1 MMYPPGKQDDQFI
14 SRRRLLAAGSSFAA
28 AFAAGLSL
36 RSSESIAATGP
47 GKPAIVGWNGGLETL
62 CAALMGT
69 IIPEDETPG
78 AISVGGPVFLELV
91 LRDLFAPTDRDAF
104 VSGLKTLRAIL
115 EEQAGLSFAILPAD
129 RRAKELALFEAET
142 FLTMSQGTGA
152 TAAQTSYLQLKEI
165 TLVAF
170 FTSQKIA
177 TTLLDFTPVPGHYI
191 PDLPIAE
198 QAHTDYEDSGAYGAH
213 RYAGKLP

>member
-1 MMYPPGKQDDQFI
+1 
-14 SRRRLLAAGSSFAA
+14 
-28 AFAAGLSL
+28 
-36 RSSESIAATGP
+36 
-47 GKPAIVGWNGGLETL
+47 
-62 CAALMGT
+62 MGT

-78 AISVGGPVFLELV
+78 VISVGGLAFLELV

-115 EEQAGLSFAILPAD
+115 EEQAGMSFAILPAD
-129 RRAKELALFEAET
+129 RRTKELARFDADT
-142 FLTMSQGTGA
+142 FLTLSQGSDA

-170 FTSQKIA
+170 FTSQRIA
-177 TTLLDFTPVPGHYI
+177 TAQLDFTPVPGYYI
-191 PDLPIAE
+191 PDLPITA
-198 QAHTDYEDSGAYGAH
+198 QARTDCEDSGAYGAH